1 MSRLAASHNPVS
13 RGKLSQALLAAC
25 LALLSPLAAFGGSLR
40 VGPTRIDLAARH
52 PVVALEVQNASDAST
67 LAQID
72 VFTWTQEGAGDV
84 LVPTT
89 DVIATPLVL
98 NLAAGETRVVR
109 VGLREPNR
117 TVVER
122 SYRLFVREVTPTPA
136 PGTGLQFALRIGVP
150 VFALP
155 ADARSGAVSA
165 AAELGWRWIP
175 DINGC
180 ATVQLSNPS
189 ARHDRVLSAQ
199 MLSRGGEVLWR
210 SAEPAYVLAGSKRSL
225 APALCPP
232 SIKEVVT
239 LRLEM
244 ESGTLNLP
252 VEAPSLL
259 VDANSH

>member
-1 MSRLAASHNPVS
+1 MSRLAVSHDLVS
-13 RGKLSQALLAAC
+13 RGKISRVLLAAC
-25 LALLSPLAAFGGSLR
+25 LALLLPLAVFGGALR
-40 VGPTRIDLAARH
+40 VGPTRIEIAARH
-52 PVVALEVQNASDAST
+52 PVVALEVQNAADVPT

-72 VFTWTQEGAGDV
+72 VFAWTQEGAGDV

-109 VGLREPNR
+109 VGLREQDR
-117 TVVER
+117 TGSER
-122 SYRLFVREVTPTPA
+122 SYRLFVREVAPTFA

-165 AAELGWRWIP
+165 SADLGWRWIP
-175 DINGC
+175 DIDGC

-189 ARHDRVLSAQ
+189 AHHDRVLSAQ

-210 SAEPAYVLAGSKRSL
+210 SSEPAYVLAGSKRSL

-232 SIKEVVT
+232 SIKEAVT

-244 ESGTLNLP
+244 ESGTLTLP
-252 VEAPSLL
+252 VEAPSLV

>member
-1 MSRLAASHNPVS
+1 MSRLAVSHN
-13 RGKLSQALLAAC
+13 
-25 LALLSPLAAFGGSLR
+25 LALLLQVALAALVPLAALAGALR
-40 VGPTRIDLAARH
+40 VGPTRIEIAARH
-52 PVVALEVQNASDAST
+52 PVVALEVQNAAAAPT

-72 VFTWTQEGAGDV
+72 VFAWTQEGAGDV

-117 TVVER
+117 TDVER
-122 SYRLFVREVTPTPA
+122 SYRLFVREVAPTFA

-155 ADARSGAVSA
+155 ADTRSGAVSA
-165 AAELGWRWIP
+165 SADLGWRWIP

-180 ATVQLSNPS
+180 ATVQLSNPA

-210 SAEPAYVLAGSKRSL
+210 STESAYVLAGSKRSL

-244 ESGTLNLP
+244 ESGTLTLP
-252 VEAPSLL
+252 VEAPSLV

>member
-1 MSRLAASHNPVS
+1 M
-13 RGKLSQALLAAC
+13 
-25 LALLSPLAAFGGSLR
+25 GGALR
-40 VGPTRIDLAARH
+40 VGPTRIDLSTRR
-52 PVVALEVQNASDAST
+52 PVVALEVQNSADVAT

-89 DVIATPLVL
+89 DVIATPLVIS
-98 NLAAGETRVVR
+98 LAAGETRVVR

-117 TVVER
+117 TAIER
-122 SYRLFVREVTPTPA
+122 SYRLFVREVAPTFA
-136 PGTGLQFALRIGVP
+136 PGTGLHFALRIGVP

-155 ADARSGAVSA
+155 AEARSGAVSA
-165 AAELGWRWIP
+165 PAELGWRWIP

-180 ATVQLSNPS
+180 DTVQLSNPS
-189 ARHDRVLSAQ
+189 AHHDRVFAAE

-232 SIKEVVT
+232 SIREVVT
-239 LRLEM
+239 LRLET

-252 VEAPSLL
+252 IEAPSLV

>member
-1 MSRLAASHNPVS
+1 MSRPAVSHNP
-13 RGKLSQALLAAC
+13 ALLLQVAF
-25 LALLSPLAAFGGSLR
+25 LALVPLAALGGALR
-40 VGPTRIDLAARH
+40 VGPTRIEIGARH
-52 PVVALEVQNASDAST
+52 PVVALEVQNAADAPT
-67 LAQID
+67 LTQID
-72 VFTWTQEGAGDV
+72 VFVWTQEGAGDV
-84 LVPTT
+84 LVSTT

-98 NLAAGETRVVR
+98 SLAAGETRVVR
-109 VGLREPNR
+109 VGLREQNP
-117 TVVER
+117 TSVER
-122 SYRLFVREVTPTPA
+122 SYRLFVREVAPTSA

-155 ADARSGAVSA
+155 AEARSGAVNASA
-165 AAELGWRWIP
+165 DLGWRWIS

-189 ARHDRVLSAQ
+189 ARHERVLAAQ

-210 SAEPAYVLAGSKRSL
+210 STEPAYVLAGSKRSL

-244 ESGTLNLP
+244 ESGTLTLP
-252 VEAPSLL
+252 VEAPSLV

>member
-1 MSRLAASHNPVS
+1 MSRLVVSHSLAKLTRAAL
-13 RGKLSQALLAAC
+13 GAC
-25 LALLSPLAAFGGSLR
+25 LMFLPLTVLAGSLR
-40 VGPTRIDLAARH
+40 VGPTRIDLSTRH
-52 PVVALEVQNASDAST
+52 PVVALEVQNAADVPT

-72 VFTWTQEGAGDV
+72 VFTWTQEGGGDV

-109 VGLREPNR
+109 VGLREPNH
-117 TVVER
+117 TAIER
-122 SYRLFVREVTPTPA
+122 SYRLFVREVAPTFV

-155 ADARSGAVSA
+155 ADARPGAVSTA
-165 AAELGWRWIP
+165 PELGWRWLP

-189 ARHDRVLSAQ
+189 ARHDLVLAAQ
-199 MLSRGGEVLWR
+199 MMNRGGEVLWR
-210 SAEPAYVLAGSKRSL
+210 TAEPASVLAGSKRSL

-232 SIKEVVT
+232 SIKEVVS

-244 ESGTLNLP
+244 ESGTLTLP
-252 VEAPSLL
+252 VEAPSLV

>member
-1 MSRLAASHNPVS
+1 MSQLAVPHNPAKPS
-13 RGKLSQALLAAC
+13 RRVLAAC
-25 LALLSPLAAFGGSLR
+25 LALLPLTAFGGSLR
-40 VGPTRIDLAARH
+40 VGPTRIDLSARR
-52 PVVALEVQNASDAST
+52 PVVVLEVQNSADAPT

-72 VFTWTQEGAGDV
+72 VFTWTQQGAGDE

-89 DVIATPLVL
+89 ALIATPLVMS
-98 NLAAGETRVVR
+98 LAPGETRVVR

-117 TVVER
+117 TAIER
-122 SYRLFVREVTPTPA
+122 SYRLFVREVAPTFV
-136 PGTGLQFALRIGVP
+136 PGTGLKFALRVGVP

-155 ADARSGAVSA
+155 ADATSGAVSA
-165 AAELGWRWIP
+165 PGELGWRWVA
-175 DINGC
+175 DIDGC

-189 ARHDRVLSAQ
+189 ARHDRVLAAE

-210 SAEPAYVLAGSKRSL
+210 SAEPTYVLAGSRRALS
-225 APALCPP
+225 PAVCPP
-232 SIKEVVT
+232 SIKEAVT

-252 VEAPSLL
+252 VEALSLV